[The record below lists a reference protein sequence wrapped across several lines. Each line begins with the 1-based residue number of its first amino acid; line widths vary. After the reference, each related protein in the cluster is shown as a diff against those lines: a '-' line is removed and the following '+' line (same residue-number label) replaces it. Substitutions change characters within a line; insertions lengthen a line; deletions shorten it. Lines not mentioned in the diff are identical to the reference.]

1 MQVLGGDLHE
11 SIPIHSPHMIVVS
24 DLSRS
29 SQGII
34 PQQPAFL
41 QHGLLYWGEDA
52 FDPLALS
59 QDQLMGVEGAG
70 DGVDGI
76 VVLML
81 ILVLFC
87 SHEELALS

>member
-1 MQVLGGDLHE
+1 
-11 SIPIHSPHMIVVS
+11 
-24 DLSRS
+24 
-29 SQGII
+29 
-34 PQQPAFL
+34 
-41 QHGLLYWGEDA
+41 
-52 FDPLALS
+52 
-59 QDQLMGVEGAG
+59 MGVEGAG